1 MLEEE
6 MDALQIPG
14 YDLIHEAGSNKQL
27 GGVMIIA
34 KPQVSCKKMESAP
47 LPESP
52 IDACS
57 CLL

>member
-1 MLEEE
+1 